1 MLVRPGVHRFA
12 TCYPEFEHIP
22 MAGFVLVG
30 RDAVAMVD
38 ATIPGSV
45 DRDVAPYLASI
56 GLALSDIDWV
66 FITHGHPDH
75 VGGLG
80 RLAAANPA
88 LRVAA
93 RAADRRWVEDQQAM
107 WDDLFC
113 RFKGDLTFDEAV
125 RAYIVDDLGGQGH
138 AVTDVVAPGDRIE
151 LGGLT
156 VSIVDAAGHSP
167 GHIAIYEEAS
177 RLLFTGDSVQGA
189 GIPHVDAERQLPP
202 LYEDVDE
209 YQRTI
214 TRMRSLDPNGVLSAH
229 HSPALGEAG
238 KSFLDESQ
246 RFADR
251 NGELVLDIL
260 RTGSQPATTAA
271 IAGQLHARLETLD
284 STTYLGPLQMM
295 ACSVSHLT
303 SFARRG
309 MVREVEAGQW
319 APV

>member
-1 MLVRPGVHRFA
+1 MLIRPGIHRFA

-30 RDAVAMVD
+30 REAVAMVD
-38 ATIPGSV
+38 ATIPDSV

-80 RLAAANPA
+80 RLAAANPR

-93 RAADRRWVEDQQAM
+93 SAADRRWIEDQRTM

-113 RFKGDLTFDEAV
+113 RFGGALTFDEAV
-125 RAYIVDDLGGQGH
+125 RTYIVDDLGGHGH
-138 AVTDVVAPGDRIE
+138 AVTDVVAPGDKIE

-167 GHIAIYEEAS
+167 GHIAIYEEAT

-189 GIPHVDAERQLPP
+189 GIPHVGIERQLPP

-209 YQRTI
+209 YLRTI
-214 TRMRSLDPNGVLSAH
+214 TRMRALDPDGVLSAH
-229 HSPALGEAG
+229 HAPAIGEAG
-238 KSFLDESQ
+238 TALLDESK
-246 RFADR
+246 RFAER
-251 NGELVLDIL
+251 NAELVLEIL
-260 RTGSQPATTAA
+260 RARTQPATTSE
-271 IAGQLHARLETLD
+271 IAETLHGRLETLD
-284 STTYLGPLQMM
+284 CTSYLGPLQMM
-295 ACSVSHLT
+295 VCTSTHLT
-303 SFARRG
+303 SIAQRG
-309 MVREVEAGQW
+309 LAREVEQGHW
-319 APV
+319 APA